1 MYCHNY
7 LSFLPK
13 EESREGVNILLFDN
27 EEMICTLQHHFVRH
41 TTSNKNMFRFTS
53 KWERVA
59 SMRHKNKKPPYLP
72 SL

>member
-27 EEMICTLQHHFVRH
+27 DEMIVHCDHFVRH
-41 TTSNKNMFRFTS
+41 TTSNKNMFRFT
-53 KWERVA
+53 KVNGEELHIDA
-59 SMRHKNKKPPYLP
+59 T
-72 SL
+72 